1 MERYLTCALVAI
13 LLTLYAWLGGGIVAP
28 WLAPWTPWITLL
40 IGEVA
45 LLLPEQKR
53 NETLF
58 DARRRVWRG
67 IVRDPLTWCSVALI
81 AFLTLQWL
89 NACVTVEWNP
99 EAKAWQLPSPVS
111 TALITEDAVQK
122 TCAYEYIAPYV
133 TPEVKASMEGL
144 PPNEAMGVLLKGL
157 TPPDKPEA
165 ILTVHILDT
174 QPWPGLPW
182 SLFAAES
189 RNALDW
195 FPPILVALIAVRH
208 ALLKRN
214 KRALMG
220 FACVMSA
227 VLALAGIVQY
237 ALDGQFL
244 YWGMNATSG
253 VDSQGG
259 LAYFFAT
266 FGYPNHA
273 ASWFSAVMLLS
284 IGMALWASEHRDAAR
299 LHPVVYIVC
308 AVLCCVSA
316 ILSGSRAG
324 MLFALFIVAFAALY
338 IPFRCL
344 GSWSPSAR
352 FSVLGTLFLV
362 AAVTLGTAAFRLYVI
377 DANQT
382 RADAIETAQA
392 DLAKAKSAGAQEA
405 IDAALAA
412 KSNAEA
418 LPHYGEMPSV
428 DLVFKEIYDTDWE
441 VFFEDPIRGRSGYQG
456 ILAGRQHDAYPWFG
470 SGAWSFRWLNT
481 SYINPDAPEEKSW
494 FGARGG
500 VGQANVHNDTL
511 QFLAEHGWIGFGLML
526 GCLASLALPFLW
538 VLFTSPRHAFTDT
551 LADRWWLNRID
562 AYCVFA
568 LVAILMMTV
577 HSFIDIVFRSPA
589 CMLLYGLLFVCAPGF
604 VLNRTSNQE
613 LTHA

>member
-1 MERYLTCALVAI
+1 MERYLTCALVAV

-40 IGEVA
+40 IAEVA

-53 NETLF
+53 EESLF
-58 DARRRVWRG
+58 DARRRTWRG
-67 IVRDPLTWCSVALI
+67 IVRDPLTWCSLALI
-81 AFLTLQWL
+81 LLLTIQWL

-99 EAKAWQLPSPVS
+99 EAKTWQLPSPIS
-111 TALITEDAVQK
+111 TSLVTESALQA
-122 TCAYEYIAPYV
+122 TCAQVAPYL
-133 TPEVKASMEGL
+133 TPDVQASMQGL
-144 PPNEAMGVLLKGL
+144 PPDEAMGVLLKGL
-157 TPPDKPEA
+157 TPPEQPGA
-165 ILTVHILDT
+165 LLTLPILGT

-182 SLFAAES
+182 SLIAAES

-195 FPPILVALIAVRH
+195 FPPILIALIAVRH
-208 ALLKRN
+208 ALLKRT

-220 FACVMSA
+220 YACVMSA

-259 LAYFFAT
+259 LDYFFAT

-273 ASWFSAVMLLS
+273 ASWFSVVMLLC
-284 IGMALWASEHRDAAR
+284 IGMALWTTEHRDAAR
-299 LHPVVYIVC
+299 LHPLVYIIC
-308 AVLCCVSA
+308 AVFCCVSA

-324 MLFALFIVAFAALY
+324 MLFTLFIVAFAAFY

-352 FSVLGTLFLV
+352 VSVLGTLLLV
-362 AAVTLGTAAFRLYVI
+362 AVVVLGTAAFRIYVI

-382 RADAIETAQA
+382 RADAIAEAQTA
-392 DLAKAKSAGAQEA
+392 LSKAKKEGSQEA

-412 KSNAEA
+412 KSSAEA

-428 DLVFKEIYDTDWE
+428 DIVFKEIYGTDWQA
-441 VFFEDPIRGRSGYQG
+441 FFEDPMLARSGYQG
-456 ILAGRQHDAYPWFG
+456 ILAGRQHDDYPWFG
-470 SGAWSFRWLNT
+470 SGAWSFRWLNAT
-481 SYINPDAPEEKSW
+481 YIDPEDPEEKSW

-511 QFLAEHGWIGFGLML
+511 QFLAEHGWVGFGLML

-538 VLFTSPRHAFTDT
+538 VLVTSPRYAFTDA
-551 LADRWWLNRID
+551 LADRCWLNRLD

-568 LVAILMMTV
+568 LVAILMMTL

-604 VLNRTSNQE
+604 ILSRTSNQE

>member
-53 NETLF
+53 SETLF

-111 TALITEDAVQK
+111 TTLVTEEALQE
-122 TCAYEYIAPYV
+122 TCAQVAPYLKPD
-133 TPEVKASMEGL
+133 TLTAMEGL
-144 PPNEAMGVLLKGL
+144 PPDEAMDVLLKGL
-157 TPPDKPEA
+157 TPPEQPET
-165 ILTVHILDT
+165 ILTIPILGT
-174 QPWPGLPW
+174 QPWSGLPW
-182 SLFAAES
+182 SLIAAES

-195 FPPILVALIAVRH
+195 FPPILIALIAVRH
-208 ALLKRN
+208 ALLKRT

-220 FACVMSA
+220 YACVMSA

-259 LAYFFAT
+259 LDYFFAT

-284 IGMALWASEHRDAAR
+284 IGMALWANEHRDAAR
-299 LHPVVYIVC
+299 LHPIVYIIC
-308 AVLCCVSA
+308 AALCCVSA
-316 ILSGSRAG
+316 ILTGSRAG
-324 MLFALFIVAFAALY
+324 MLFSLFIVAFATLY

-344 GSWSPSAR
+344 GSWPMRVRLSA
-352 FSVLGTLFLV
+352 LGTLLLV
-362 AAVTLGTAAFRLYVI
+362 AAVVLGTAVFRIYVI
-377 DANQT
+377 DANRT
-382 RADAIETAQA
+382 RTEAVETAQA
-392 DLAKAKSAGAQEA
+392 DLSQAKADGDQAALEAAKSA
-405 IDAALAA
+405 
-412 KSNAEA
+412 KSAAEA
-418 LPHYGEMPSV
+418 LPHYGEFQALDV
-428 DLVFKEIYDTDWE
+428 VFEEIYDTDWKA
-441 VFFEDPIRGRSGYQG
+441 FFENPMLARSGYQG
-456 ILAGRQHDAYPWFG
+456 ILAGRQHDDYPWFG

-481 SYINPDAPEEKSW
+481 SYINPEAPEEKGW
-494 FGARGG
+494 FGASGG

-538 VLFTSPRHAFTDT
+538 VLITSPRHAFTDV
-551 LADRWWLNRID
+551 LADRCWLNRLD

-568 LVAILMMTV
+568 LVAILMMTL

-604 VLNRTSNQE
+604 ILSQTSNQE